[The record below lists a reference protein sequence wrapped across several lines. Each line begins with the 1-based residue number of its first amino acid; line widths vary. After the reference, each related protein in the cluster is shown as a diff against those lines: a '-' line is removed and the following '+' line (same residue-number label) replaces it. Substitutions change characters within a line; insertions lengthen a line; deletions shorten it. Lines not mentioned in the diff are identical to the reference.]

1 MVKHIVMWK
10 LDEKYSNVEKQ
21 KIAETFKRDL
31 EALNDLMDGVIK
43 INVIA
48 QPLTSSNVDIMLES
62 EFDDQ
67 YVLDA
72 YQAHPEH
79 MKVASYLKEKVV
91 SRNCMDY
98 EIES

>member
-10 LDEKYSNVEKQ
+10 LDEKYSNAEKQ
-21 KIAETFKRDL
+21 KVAETFKSDL

-43 INVIA
+43 INVII

-62 EFDDQ
+62 EFDNK

-72 YQAHPEH
+72 YQAHSKH
-79 MKVASYLKEKVV
+79 MKVASYLKGKVV